1 MDIYQLM
8 WDRPSRDSSGS
19 MPLGNGELGLNVW
32 VEEGGD
38 LLFYVGRT
46 DAWCENARLL
56 KLGRLRIRVGET
68 PLGGQG
74 SFAQVLDLRQ
84 GEIRVRVGGLALRL
98 WVDAHHPVARVEVE
112 APEPVALQVELEM
125 WREAARPLDGQERIS
140 AYGLYDA
147 PFPVIADPD
156 EVLPAGA
163 GRLAWC
169 HHNRRS
175 VWPQIMAVQG
185 MGEWAA
191 HAADPLLGRS
201 FGGLILGE
209 GLENAGSRALRAQPR
224 RRHLIEVHTHTGQY
238 PEPAA
243 WLAELVAQAAAAP
256 PLEEARAA
264 HRRWWEGFW
273 GRSHIHV
280 SGTPEAETVSRAY
293 ALQRFVTA
301 CGGRGAYPIKF
312 NGSIF
317 TVDSREPKEIFDAD
331 YRRWGGPYWFQNT
344 RLAYWPLLGSGD
356 FELLHPLFRMF
367 RDGLPFARARTQAY
381 FGHGGAFFP
390 ETMYFWGAYATDNY
404 GWDRQGKHPSQVDN
418 TYIGRYWQN
427 NLELVALM
435 LDYVRYSGDNAF
447 VDHTLLPLAE
457 ELVAFYPAHYGGE
470 AAGPLRLEPAQSLET
485 DQQVVNPAP
494 DIAGLQWVLAGL
506 LELPQASQAQRLGW
520 RRLRDRLPAL
530 PVGPGPEGEVLLTAG
545 EVLAPPANSENP
557 ELYAIFPY
565 RLFGVGRPGLE
576 VARRSFAQR
585 RFPGNNGWRQ
595 DDTQAAMLGLAGEAA
610 RMVAERLAT
619 HHAGS
624 RFPAFW
630 GPNFD
635 WTPDQCHGGNGMRA
649 LQAMLV
655 QEEGGRVHLFPAWP
669 ATWAVEF
676 RLHVPGQG
684 VVEGGYRPGAAPT
697 GQLQGGAGLSL
708 HLGAPQ

>member
-1 MDIYQLM
+1 MDTYQLV
-8 WDRPSRDSSGS
+8 WDRPSRDSAGS

-32 VEEGGD
+32 AEEGGD
-38 LLFYVGRT
+38 LLFYLSRT

-56 KLGRLRIRVGET
+56 KLGRVRVKVGES
-68 PLGGQG
+68 PLGAARP
-74 SFAQVLDLRQ
+74 FAQVLDLKQ
-84 GEIRVRVGGLALRL
+84 GEIRLQAGEVRLCL
-98 WVDAHHPVARVEVE
+98 WVDAHRPVARVEVE
-112 APEPVALQVELEM
+112 APFPVAVQVELEL
-125 WREAARPLDGQERIS
+125 WRQTARALEGRERLS
-140 AYGLYDA
+140 AYGLCDA

-156 EVLPAGA
+156 DLLEAGP

-175 VWPQIMAVQG
+175 VWPQIMAIQG

-191 HAADPLLGRS
+191 RAQDPLLHRT
-201 FGGLILGE
+201 FGGLIAGE
-209 GLENAGSRALRAQPR
+209 GLVRTGPQALRSEAPR
-224 RRHLIEVHTHTGQY
+224 RRQLIEIHTHTGQY
-238 PEPAA
+238 LEPAA
-243 WLAELVAQAAAAP
+243 WLAALVGQAAAGP
-256 PLEEARAA
+256 PAEEAQVA
-264 HRRWWEGFW
+264 HRRWWAGFW
-273 GRSHIHV
+273 SRSHIHV
-280 SGTPEAETVSRAY
+280 SGTPEAETVSRGY

-317 TVDSREPKEIFDAD
+317 TVDSREPDEPYDAD

-356 FELLHPLFRMF
+356 FEMLHPLFRMF
-367 RDGLPFARARTQAY
+367 ADGLPFARACTQRY
-381 FGHGGAFFP
+381 FGHEGAFFP

-404 GWDRQGKHPSQVDN
+404 GWQREGKHPSQVDN

-435 LDYVRYSGDNAF
+435 LDYVRYTGDARF
-447 VDHTLLPLAE
+447 AAQTLLPLAE
-457 ELVAFYPAHYGGE
+457 ELVGFYPAHYGRDAQGR
-470 AAGPLRLEPAQSLET
+470 LRLDPAQSLET

-494 DIAGLQWVLAGL
+494 DIAGLQWVLEAL
-506 LELPQASQAQRLGW
+506 LMLPQISAAQQEKWRQLRAS
-520 RRLRDRLPAL
+520 LPPL
-530 PVGPGPEGEVLLTAG
+530 PVGPSPEGEVLLTAG

-576 VARRSFAQR
+576 LARRTWAQR
-585 RFPGNNGWRQ
+585 RYPGNNGWRQ
-595 DDTQAAMLGLAGEAA
+595 DDTQAAMLGLTGEAA
-610 RMVAERLAT
+610 RMLAGRFAD
-619 HHAGS
+619 HHPGS

-655 QEEGGRVHLFPAWP
+655 QEEAGRVHLFPAWP
-669 ATWAVEF
+669 AAWEVEF
-676 RLHVPGQG
+676 RLHVPEG
-684 VVEGGYRPGAAPT
+684 VVEGSYRPGGTPT
-697 GQLQGGAGLSL
+697 GRLSGGAGQALQV
-708 HLGAPQ
+708 GAPQ